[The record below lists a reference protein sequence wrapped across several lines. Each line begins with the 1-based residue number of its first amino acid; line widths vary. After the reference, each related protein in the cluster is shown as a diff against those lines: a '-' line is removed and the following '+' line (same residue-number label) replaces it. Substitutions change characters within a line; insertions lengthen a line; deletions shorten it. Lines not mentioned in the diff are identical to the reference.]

1 MPFSSFSVPSPHG
14 SDPDRQY
21 RTSFPQAGKSANAY
35 MPPPRRRFH
44 RPLHSDPPKQKSSG
58 PKSCSFE
65 ALKKHPQKGAACQG
79 FVLSAGTG
87 SQRTALTIASV
98 TGASGAPEEGLLKV
112 ELGDGIMLIPHHLKH
127 RVYPHT
133 RTIPVT
139 DPECRFPIILYRNK
153 GTDTPAADLFYRK
166 MCKAFRT

>member
-1 MPFSSFSVPSPHG
+1 MDLIQTDSIE
-14 SDPDRQY
+14 RL
-21 RTSFPQAGKSANAY
+21 
-35 MPPPRRRFH
+35 FH
-44 RPLHSDPPKQKSSG
+44 RQESQQTLICLPPGDVFTVRFILILQNKRAPARNPAPLKH
-58 PKSCSFE
+58 E
-65 ALKKHPQKGAACQG
+65 KKHPQKGAACQG

-153 GTDTPAADLFYRK
+153 GTDNPAADLFYRK

>member
-112 ELGDGIMLIPHHLKH
+112 ELGDGIQIWLWDKDAHSLKFRRSRFRRIENILQTPYLPLAVKSPLIP
-127 RVYPHT
+127 
-133 RTIPVT
+133 TISQ
-139 DPECRFPIILYRNK
+139 FH
-153 GTDTPAADLFYRK
+153 
-166 MCKAFRT
+166 

>member
-1 MPFSSFSVPSPHG
+1 MLDYKSIVRLKRLGLNNSAIANSLGCKWDSVQRIVS
-14 SDPDRQY
+14 R
-21 RTSFPQAGKSANAY
+21 
-35 MPPPRRRFH
+35 
-44 RPLHSDPPKQKSSG
+44 
-58 PKSCSFE
+58 C
-65 ALKKHPQKGAACQG
+65 
-79 FVLSAGTG
+79 
-87 SQRTALTIASV
+87 QRTALTIVSV

-153 GTDTPAADLFYRK
+153 GTDNPAADLFYRK